1 MNQTVKIVI
10 VGGVAGGMSAATRAR
25 RCNEDA
31 QITVLERGSYISFA
45 NCGLPY
51 YLDGRIAPK
60 EKLLL
65 THPGAV
71 ASRYKIDARVGQEVM
86 TIDRPGKR
94 VQVKDLL
101 TSQTYWLAYD
111 KLILAPG
118 ANAIVPPLPN
128 IDARNVFGVRSV
140 DDIVA
145 IEAYIQSAGAKSVVI
160 VGAGY
165 IGLEMA
171 DAMTSAGL
179 SVTLLEKAADPMPM
193 MDHDLVSLVR
203 EELQKHNVGLITG
216 DGLAAL
222 NGDGDRVREVVTE
235 SGRRLPADLVI
246 LSIGVRPNV
255 SLAQSAGLQLGV
267 TGAIQVDGYQ
277 RTSDP
282 DIYAVGDAAEVTH
295 GVTGLPARIPLAGS
309 ANRAGRLAGQHSA
322 TGQSPAAGKVLGTA
336 IVQVFDLAAGMTGLS
351 ESAAIKAGFD
361 ADSAYVLPTH
371 HAGYYPDAQQM
382 RLKLVYDKPTGR
394 ILGAAAVGKAGVDK
408 RIDVIATVMHF
419 GGTIDDLAQL
429 DLAYSPQYGSAKDA
443 VHFAAFVAQN
453 QRDGFTP
460 AVNPRF
466 EVKDRFVL
474 DVRTPGEYA
483 KGAMPGAINIPVDE
497 LRGRLGELP
506 KDRAILVTCQVGM
519 RGHIATRI
527 LRQRGFDAVNL
538 KGGYLMAT
546 ASR

>member
-309 ANRAGRLAGQHSA
+309 ANRAGRLSGQHSA

-419 GGTIDDLAQL
+419 GGTIADLAQL
-429 DLAYSPQYGSAKDA
+429 DLAYCPQYGSAKDA